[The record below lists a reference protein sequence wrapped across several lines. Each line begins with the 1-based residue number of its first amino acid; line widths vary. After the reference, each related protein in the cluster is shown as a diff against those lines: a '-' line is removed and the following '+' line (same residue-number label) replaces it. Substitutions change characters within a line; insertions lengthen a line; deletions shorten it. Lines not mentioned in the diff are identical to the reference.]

1 MKHPFWLLNA
11 LLLLLLVIT
20 GGLIFITRQPKPKGA
35 SLKPEAIGKPAR
47 KDVSKI
53 DLNKII
59 ENDLF
64 DTYKPAIQQPESDM
78 FKKPS
83 MPAPPAP
90 QPVRVPLSLP
100 PKFLEPLQIS
110 LKGIIA
116 LTDQEDN
123 IAIIQDAK
131 STNAK
136 NYRIGD
142 ILEDAQIV
150 HITKTKIVLIRSNGQ
165 QETLYVTQK
174 DAEIDQDLLARS
186 NWQSTIVQQS
196 QYEYT
201 IDPIKFAEVVP
212 SLAHFID
219 LLNLTTVYK
228 KGKSIGCRVG
238 NIPPNSIG
246 TALGLMPGDLITA
259 INKKAITTTDE
270 RLAVYK
276 EVSDLELGQSIKVE
290 LMRAGQPFTFSY
302 TTNIFRQESLS
313 SKMTFSETG
322 IGYKSPE
329 EIEAEK
335 VDLLKQR
342 EQFAPTLHEMR
353 KNNRQMLRQQS
364 SLPARRGQNVLFN
377 GT

>member
-1 MKHPFWLLNA
+1 MKHPFWLLNI

-20 GGLIFITRQPKPKGA
+20 GGLILVTRQPKPRGA
-35 SLKPEAIGKPAR
+35 SLKPETIGKPAK

-64 DTYKPAIQQPESDM
+64 DTYKPAIQQPASDT
-78 FKKPS
+78 FKKPA
-83 MPAPPAP
+83 MPSPPTP

-100 PKFLEPLQIS
+100 PKFLEPLQII
-110 LKGIIA
+110 LKGIIT

-123 IAIIQDAK
+123 VAIIQDAK
-131 STNAK
+131 STMAK

-174 DAEIDQDLLARS
+174 DAEIDQELIARS
-186 NWQSTIVQQS
+186 NWQSTVSQQS
-196 QYEYT
+196 AYEY
-201 IDPIKFAEVVP
+201 IVDPAKFIEVVP

-238 NIPPNSIG
+238 NMPPNSIG
-246 TALGLMPGDLITA
+246 TALGLMPGDLITT
-259 INKKAITTTDE
+259 INKKPITTTDE
-270 RLAVYK
+270 RLIVYK
-276 EVSDLELGQSIKVE
+276 EISQLELGHPISVE
-290 LMRAGQPFTFSY
+290 LTRAGQHLHLTYIPNTLSDD
-302 TTNIFRQESLS
+302 SLS
-313 SKMTFSETG
+313 TKTTFTETG
-322 IGYKSPE
+322 IGYKTPE
-329 EIEAEK
+329 MIEAEK
-335 VDLLKQR
+335 IDLLKQR
-342 EQFAPTLHEMR
+342 ENFAPTLHEMR
-353 KNNRQMLRQQS
+353 KNNRQMIKQHS
-364 SLPARRGQNVLFN
+364 NMPKRRGQNVLFN